1 MKGGRKL
8 VNKCEGREWVS
19 KCEERERV
27 TMMGGRG

>member
-1 MKGGRKL
+1 MKGGWKL

-27 TMMGGRG
+27 TMMGGGG